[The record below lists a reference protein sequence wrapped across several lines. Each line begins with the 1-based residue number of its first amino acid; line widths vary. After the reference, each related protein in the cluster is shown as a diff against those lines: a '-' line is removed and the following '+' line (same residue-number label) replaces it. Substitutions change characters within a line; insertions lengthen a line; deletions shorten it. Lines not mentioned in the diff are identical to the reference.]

1 MKGVEQSVASG
12 NMGIENLK
20 NPWVPNF
27 EGIPAKMTDP
37 AVGASTWASGNQI
50 WIGTI
55 GTLTVKEAIHRKIWR
70 RSLNLIRIEEIDL
83 ELEQLTIQE

>member
-1 MKGVEQSVASG
+1 MKGVERSVASG

-50 WIGTI
+50 
-55 GTLTVKEAIHRKIWR
+55 
-70 RSLNLIRIEEIDL
+70 
-83 ELEQLTIQE
+83 

>member
-1 MKGVEQSVASG
+1 MIFLRSICLEVVKEVYIIAIALGVYMKGVEQSVASG

-37 AVGASTWASGNQI
+37 AVGAST
-50 WIGTI
+50 
-55 GTLTVKEAIHRKIWR
+55 
-70 RSLNLIRIEEIDL
+70 
-83 ELEQLTIQE
+83 